1 MKSQNIKFTKLQ
13 NKKLE
18 KHKKM
23 AKDFKD
29 LQAQKENKLHSIKG
43 SLKSIIYSTWNPNS
57 PQVSWERTWTGA

>member
-1 MKSQNIKFTKLQ
+1 MKEIMKSQNIKFTKLQ

-43 SLKSIIYSTWNPNS
+43 SLKSIIYST
-57 PQVSWERTWTGA
+57 